1 MKNKKNK
8 VGEKKITNIDKEYK
22 LQDVSLFSNMK
33 KNQEKELD
41 KIKKDIEKDREI
53 KELIKNE
60 SFSKFKVPLIS
71 SLLISIGNYVFFKG
85 IWVSIALFIS
95 VFLLIKIYFV
105 FNDKLLNI
113 RNIKK
118 IEEVFP
124 DFIELMSSNLR
135 AGMTTDRALVLS
147 ARKEFSP
154 LDKEI
159 ILMGKDI
166 MAGKEISRAMSD
178 MAERINSD
186 IIKKTVTVIN
196 SGIKSG
202 GNLAVLLEQTAINMR
217 EKQFIEKKSAS
228 NVLMYQI
235 FIFFAVGIGAPA
247 LFSLSSVLVSVLTS
261 IVGDMPEID
270 SSVGSMP
277 VTLSQISIST
287 QFVGY
292 YSLLL
297 LIVMGILASLL
308 LGLVNKG
315 EEKEGL
321 KYMAPILAISIS
333 IYFLLR
339 YFLLKFF
346 SGMIG

>member
-1 MKNKKNK
+1 MKNKKKKLN
-8 VGEKKITNIDKEYK
+8 EKKINEVDNKDL
-22 LQDVSLFSNMK
+22 LQGVSLFDSIK
-33 KNQEKELD
+33 TNQEKILD
-41 KIKKDIEKDREI
+41 KIKEDLEKDNKI
-53 KELIKNE
+53 KESTK
-60 SFSKFKVPLIS
+60 SKKFSNLKVPLFF
-71 SLLISIGNYVFFKG
+71 SLLISIGNYFLFKG
-85 IWVSIALFIS
+85 IWTSIALFIG
-95 VFLLIKIYFV
+95 VFLLAKIYFV
-105 FNDKLLNI
+105 FNEKLLKI
-113 RNIKK
+113 RRVKK

-186 IIKKTVTVIN
+186 IIRKTVTVIN

-235 FIFFAVGIGAPA
+235 FIFFAVGVGAPA

-261 IVGDMPEID
+261 IVGDMPEMD

-297 LIVMGILASLL
+297 LVAMGILASLL

-339 YFLLKFF
+339 YFLLRFF
-346 SGMIG
+346 SGMMG